1 MKKFKKAY
9 LLSLL
14 LLILTLVSCQ
24 NKQEAKVE
32 TREVTDQAGTKVEIP
47 KNVEKIADL
56 WHANNQVVLLLGGA
70 DKLVATTNPIKKNPW
85 FAKVY
90 PGIKDVAA
98 PFNGKDLQVEELM
111 KLNPDVVLTSNDA
124 ELKTVRDAGLK
135 GVKVTF
141 KDFNGLR
148 ETIKITADV
157 IGGEAPKK
165 AEEYIKYLDENIN
178 YISEKMKNVKQDKKV
193 KVLHI
198 VSGENLLKVDGTNTI
213 INEWIEL
220 AGAENV
226 VKKEGN
232 QLELTMEEI
241 VKLDPDVI
249 IIGSNNAN
257 EAVKK
262 LKEDKVWATL
272 KAVKA
277 GKVYANPMG
286 TFPWD
291 RYSAEEALQILWAAQ
306 KFNPEVFKDLNMVEK
321 TRDFYKRFLSY
332 DLSEEDAKRILN
344 AENPAK

>member
-1 MKKFKKAY
+1 
-9 LLSLL
+9 
-14 LLILTLVSCQ
+14 
-24 NKQEAKVE
+24 
-32 TREVTDQAGTKVEIP
+32 
-47 KNVEKIADL
+47 
-56 WHANNQVVLLLGGA
+56 
-70 DKLVATTNPIKKNPW
+70 
-85 FAKVY
+85 
-90 PGIKDVAA
+90 
-98 PFNGKDLQVEELM
+98 
-111 KLNPDVVLTSNDA
+111 
-124 ELKTVRDAGLK
+124 
-135 GVKVTF
+135 
-141 KDFNGLR
+141 
-148 ETIKITADV
+148 
-157 IGGEAPKK
+157 
-165 AEEYIKYLDENIN
+165 
-178 YISEKMKNVKQDKKV
+178 MKNVKQDKKV

-198 VSGENLLKVDGTNTI
+198 VSGENLLKVDATNTI

-262 LKEDKVWATL
+262 LKEDKVWVTL

-321 TRDFYKRFLSY
+321 TRFLSY

>member
-1 MKKFKKAY
+1 MK
-9 LLSLL
+9 
-14 LLILTLVSCQ
+14 
-24 NKQEAKVE
+24 
-32 TREVTDQAGTKVEIP
+32 
-47 KNVEKIADL
+47 
-56 WHANNQVVLLLGGA
+56 
-70 DKLVATTNPIKKNPW
+70 
-85 FAKVY
+85 
-90 PGIKDVAA
+90 
-98 PFNGKDLQVEELM
+98 
-111 KLNPDVVLTSNDA
+111 
-124 ELKTVRDAGLK
+124 VRH
-135 GVKVTF
+135 
-141 KDFNGLR
+141 
-148 ETIKITADV
+148 I
-157 IGGEAPKK
+157 
-165 AEEYIKYLDENIN
+165 IKYTTIALIVILSALTIFLAYNS
-178 YISEKMKNVKQDKKV
+178 YKKI
-193 KVLHI
+193 K
-198 VSGENLLKVDGTNTI
+198 SK
-213 INEWIEL
+213 
-220 AGAENV
+220 NV

-241 VKLDPDVI
+241 VKLEPDVI

>member
-56 WHANNQVVLLLGGA
+56 WHANNQIILVLGGM
-70 DKLVATTNPIKKNPW
+70 
-85 FAKVY
+85 AKVY
-90 PGIKDVAA
+90 PRIKDVAA

-124 ELKTVRDAGLK
+124 ELKAVKDAGLK

-198 VSGENLLKVDGTNTI
+198 VSGENLLKVDGTKTI

-272 KAVKA
+272 KAVKS

>member
-85 FAKVY
+85 LAKVY

-277 GKVYANPMG
+277 DKVYANPMG

>member
-1 MKKFKKAY
+1 MKKFKKVY
-9 LLSLL
+9 LLTLL

-32 TREVTDQAGTKVEIP
+32 TREVTDQAGTKVEVP
-47 KNVEKIADL
+47 KNVKKIADL

-70 DKLVATTNPIKKNPW
+70 DKLVAATNPIKKNPW

-90 PGIKDVAA
+90 PRIKDVAA

-272 KAVKA
+272 KAVNA

>member
-1 MKKFKKAY
+1 
-9 LLSLL
+9 
-14 LLILTLVSCQ
+14 
-24 NKQEAKVE
+24 
-32 TREVTDQAGTKVEIP
+32 
-47 KNVEKIADL
+47 
-56 WHANNQVVLLLGGA
+56 
-70 DKLVATTNPIKKNPW
+70 
-85 FAKVY
+85 
-90 PGIKDVAA
+90 
-98 PFNGKDLQVEELM
+98 
-111 KLNPDVVLTSNDA
+111 
-124 ELKTVRDAGLK
+124 
-135 GVKVTF
+135 
-141 KDFNGLR
+141 
-148 ETIKITADV
+148 
-157 IGGEAPKK
+157 
-165 AEEYIKYLDENIN
+165 
-178 YISEKMKNVKQDKKV
+178 MKNVKQDKKV

-198 VSGENLLKVDGTNTI
+198 VSGENLLKVDGTKTI

-272 KAVKA
+272 KAVKS

-306 KFNPEVFKDLNMVEK
+306 KFNPEVFKDLNMIEK

-344 AENPAK
+344 AENPGK

>member
-70 DKLVATTNPIKKNPW
+70 DKLVANTNPIKINPW

-90 PGIKDVAA
+90 PRIKDVAA

-124 ELKTVRDAGLK
+124 ELKAVKDAGLK

-178 YISEKMKNVKQDKKV
+178 YISEKMKNIKQDKKV

-198 VSGENLLKVDGTNTI
+198 VSGENLLKVDGTKTI

-220 AGAENV
+220 AGAENI

-272 KAVKA
+272 KAVKS

-344 AENPAK
+344 AENPGK